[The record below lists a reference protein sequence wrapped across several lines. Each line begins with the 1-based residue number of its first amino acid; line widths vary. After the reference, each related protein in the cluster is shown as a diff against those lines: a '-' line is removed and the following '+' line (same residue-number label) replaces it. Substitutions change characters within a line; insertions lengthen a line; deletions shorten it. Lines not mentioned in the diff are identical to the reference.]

1 MRIFDDKRCDDTIR
15 LAIDR
20 ELGSIQLD
28 ASQKSAILAQCRPSL
43 TVAPRRR
50 PVRRVLAVA
59 ASFAAVMVLSAG
71 TLAAAPELRESLK
84 GLSEDTIAILQ
95 PVNEVSE
102 DQGIRMEVLGA
113 VNDGGVAVAFLS
125 LQDTTG
131 QGRVSDTVLLK
142 DCRISDDMGGAFA
155 NVVSYDETTE
165 TAILRLESM
174 GVDADAGEKIT
185 VSARSLLSGE
195 QQVSDESTGY
205 TVSELLASGPAAEY
219 AAPEE
224 GMVMGS
230 MAGVADP
237 EHAEISME
245 EIEQLKDSGKVP
257 VLKPWAESLKIDGV
271 DWASVAAAAKIGNQL
286 HIQYNTDSVLGG
298 VNSLSFRLKDASGQV
313 LDLPMLE
320 LNIGPRTELSQEL
333 YYTET
338 NEYVLFLPEG
348 QDVSDMEVVY
358 SGTTYDSLTQG
369 EWSTTFRL
377 EKVKE
382 RLQSK
387 LNLDLGGWTVESVT
401 ISPVALTVRG
411 SGDMWDMSGE
421 MPMPEISIQLQDG
434 TQVETSAAG
443 TSVSDEGVTLNSM
456 FNEILD
462 LSQVKSVTL
471 NGEVLDMEY
480 ITE

>member
-20 ELGSIQLD
+20 ELGSIHLD

-43 TVAPRRR
+43 TVAPRHR
-50 PVRRVLAVA
+50 PMRRVLAVA
-59 ASFAAVMVLSAG
+59 ASFAAVMVLSVG

-95 PVNEVSE
+95 PVNQVSE

-131 QGRVSDTVLLK
+131 QGRVSDTVRLM
-142 DCRISDDMGGAFA
+142 DCQISDDLGIAIA

-165 TAILRLESM
+165 TAILRLEGM
-174 GVDADAGEKIT
+174 GGDADAGEKIT

-205 TVSELLASGPAAEY
+205 TVSELIASGPAAEY
-219 AAPEE
+219 APPEE
-224 GMVMGS
+224 GLIMGS
-230 MAGVADP
+230 MAGVDDP
-237 EHAEISME
+237 ENAEITLE
-245 EIEQLKDSGKVP
+245 EIDQLKDSGKVP
-257 VLKPWAESLKIDGV
+257 VLEPWAEGLKIDGV
-271 DWASVAAAAKIGNQL
+271 DWATVAAAAKIGNQL

-298 VNSLSFRLKDASGQV
+298 VNSLSFRLKDSSGQI

-320 LNIGPRTELSQEL
+320 LNIGPRTELSREL

-369 EWSTTFRL
+369 NWSTTFRL
-377 EKVKE
+377 EQVKE
-382 RLQSK
+382 RLQSRPE
-387 LNLDLGGWTVESVT
+387 LDLGGWTVESVT
-401 ISPVALTVRG
+401 VSPVAVTVRG
-411 SGDMWDMSGE
+411 SGDLWDLGGE
-421 MPMPEISIQLQDG
+421 MPEVRVWLQDG
-434 TQVETSAAG
+434 TQVEASSAG
-443 TSVSDEGVTLNSM
+443 TSIDGEDVTLNSM

-462 LSQVKSVTL
+462 LSQVKTVTL
-471 NGEVLDMEY
+471 NGEPLEMEY
-480 ITE
+480 VAE

>member
-43 TVAPRRR
+43 TVAPRHR
-50 PVRRVLAVA
+50 PMRRVLAVA
-59 ASFAAVMVLSAG
+59 ASFAAVMVLSVG

-95 PVNEVSE
+95 PVNQVSE

-131 QGRVSDTVLLK
+131 QGRVSDTVRLM
-142 DCRISDDMGGAFA
+142 DCQISDDLGIAIA

-165 TAILRLESM
+165 TAILRLEGM
-174 GVDADAGEKIT
+174 GGDADAGEKIT

-205 TVSELLASGPAAEY
+205 TVSELIASGPAAEY
-219 AAPEE
+219 APPEE
-224 GMVMGS
+224 GLIMGS
-230 MAGVADP
+230 MAGVDDP
-237 EHAEISME
+237 ENAEITLE
-245 EIEQLKDSGKVP
+245 EIDQLKDSGKVP
-257 VLKPWAESLKIDGV
+257 VLEPWAESLKIDGV
-271 DWASVAAAAKIGNQL
+271 DWATVAAAAKIGNQL

-298 VNSLSFRLKDASGQV
+298 VNSLSFRLKDSSGQI

-320 LNIGPRTELSQEL
+320 LNIGPRTELSREL

-369 EWSTTFRL
+369 NWSTTFRL
-377 EKVKE
+377 EQVKE
-382 RLQSK
+382 RLQSRQE
-387 LNLDLGGWTVESVT
+387 LDLGGWTVESVT
-401 ISPVALTVRG
+401 VSPVAVTVRG
-411 SGDMWDMSGE
+411 SGDLWDLGGE
-421 MPMPEISIQLQDG
+421 MPEVRVWLQDG
-434 TQVETSAAG
+434 TQVEASSAG
-443 TSVSDEGVTLNSM
+443 TSVDGEDVTLNSM

-462 LSQVKSVTL
+462 LSQVKTVTL
-471 NGEVLDMEY
+471 NGEPLKMEY
-480 ITE
+480 VAE